1 MAKEKS
7 FWASIGFQCFCAAA
21 SKKTE
26 KKKKKRNRRKS
37 LTLSLPLKKH
47 FRGAVFLI
55 LSECF

>member
-26 KKKKKRNRRKS
+26 KTRKKKKKE
-37 LTLSLPLKKH
+37 TGGK
-47 FRGAVFLI
+47 V
-55 LSECF
+55 